1 MTHFLENKLSL
12 IQRSNLTFTGNNLN
26 PYKKTIFYLN
36 RKIDLIVDSNSLST
50 ILYSIPT
57 RDQNS

>member
-26 PYKKTIFYLN
+26 PYKKQIFYLN

-57 RDQNS
+57 RDQKP

>member
-26 PYKKTIFYLN
+26 PYKKQIFYLN